1 MKIETLEDTQ
11 SEGFRIVDLAR
22 ESGLITKLIGG
33 LGIAAHDHRSLPA
46 ALKREFGDIDL
57 VIGRKNGGQLS
68 DFLTA
73 MGYEANKRFNALH
86 GAKRL
91 LFYDVEKQRQV
102 DVFVGEFSMC
112 HKLNLENF
120 LEVHPRSLT
129 PDYLLLTKLQI
140 FEINHKDLLDILRI
154 LYMHATESEHP
165 DCAGISLTR
174 MNQILST
181 DWGWYT
187 TAVDNLKKVKEI
199 SEKTLTIMESN
210 EVKSKISTMIERVES
225 EPKSAK
231 WKARALVG
239 RKKIWYEI
247 PEEVNGAR

>member
-1 MKIETLEDTQ
+1 MKARTLEDTK

-22 ESGLITKLIGG
+22 ESGLNIKLIGG
-33 LGIAAHDHRSLPA
+33 LGIAAHDHLPLPT
-46 ALKREFGDIDL
+46 ALEREFGDIDL
-57 VIGRKNGGQLS
+57 VIGRRNGGQLS
-68 DFLTA
+68 DFLTE

-102 DVFVGEFSMC
+102 DVFVGEFHMC
-112 HKLNLENF
+112 HSLNLGNY
-120 LEVHPRSLT
+120 LEIHPRSLT

-140 FEINHKDLLDILRI
+140 FEINHKDILDVLRI
-154 LYMHATESEHP
+154 LYMHSIESEHP
-165 DCAGISLTR
+165 DCPGISLER
-174 MNQILST
+174 MNQILSS

-187 TAVDNLKKVKEI
+187 TVVDNLKKVQVI
-199 SEKTLTIMESN
+199 SSKTLNKIESD
-210 EVKSKISTMIERVES
+210 EVISIISSMIGKIETA
-225 EPKSAK
+225 PKSTK
-231 WKARALVG
+231 WKARSLVG

>member
-120 LEVHPRSLT
+120 
-129 PDYLLLTKLQI
+129 
-140 FEINHKDLLDILRI
+140 
-154 LYMHATESEHP
+154 
-165 DCAGISLTR
+165 
-174 MNQILST
+174 
-181 DWGWYT
+181 
-187 TAVDNLKKVKEI
+187 
-199 SEKTLTIMESN
+199 
-210 EVKSKISTMIERVES
+210 
-225 EPKSAK
+225 
-231 WKARALVG
+231 
-239 RKKIWYEI
+239 
-247 PEEVNGAR
+247 

>member
-1 MKIETLEDTQ
+1 MKERTLEDIR

-22 ESGLITKLIGG
+22 ESGLNTKLIGG

-46 ALKREFGDIDL
+46 ALVREFGDIDL
-57 VIGRKNGGQLS
+57 VIGRKSGRQLS
-68 DFLTA
+68 DFLTE
-73 MGYEANKRFNALH
+73 MGYEANQRFNALH

-102 DVFVGEFSMC
+102 DVFVGEFHMC
-112 HKLNLENF
+112 HSINLENH
-120 LEVHPRSLT
+120 LEIHPRSLT
-129 PDYLLLTKLQI
+129 PEYLLLTKLQI
-140 FEINHKDLLDILRI
+140 FEINHKDLLDVLRI
-154 LYMHATESEHP
+154 LYMHSIEGQDP
-165 DCAGISLTR
+165 DCSGISLER
-174 MNQILST
+174 MNQILSS

-187 TAVDNLKKVKEI
+187 TVIDNLKKVQAVSGITLNEI
-199 SEKTLTIMESN
+199 ESN
-210 EVKSKISTMIERVES
+210 EVISIISKMIEIIET
-225 EPKSAK
+225 EPKSTK